1 MSPGTFGQSRVATIR
16 KQGARSSS
24 CHQSP
29 RLGQMKRTSQE
40 DGQPQSPCTA
50 GTCAQAALGKVD
62 VILVGFTVTWTGSE
76 LPVRSQVGT
85 TSNSRTPQGKVA
97 SKSHHARCRF
107 LCPREGGCG

>member
-29 RLGQMKRTSQE
+29 RLGQMRRTSQE